1 MEGKIGGDDGVPA
14 GDSRVA
20 RSEEGSNGHAAKEG
34 KNRREEIAVEKELAV
49 AGEAEEE
56 GLEEAEEVCEEVG
69 GGGGSDPFVNQPDGE
84 CKR

>member
-14 GDSRVA
+14 GDSRVV
-20 RSEEGSNGHAAKEG
+20 RSEEGGNGRAAKEG
-34 KNRREEIAVEKELAV
+34 QNRGKEIAVEKERAVGGVADKEGLA
-49 AGEAEEE
+49 EAEEGCAE
-56 GLEEAEEVCEEVG
+56 GG